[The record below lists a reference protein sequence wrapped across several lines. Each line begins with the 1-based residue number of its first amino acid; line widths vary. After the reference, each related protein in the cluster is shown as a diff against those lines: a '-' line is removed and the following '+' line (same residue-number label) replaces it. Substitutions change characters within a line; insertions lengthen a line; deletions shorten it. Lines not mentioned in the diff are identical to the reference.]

1 MESSKTLKYI
11 TRSNIQATT
20 LKNVVCSFYY
30 NLLDSKQWVEI
41 TRMDITDVAS
51 WKVGIQPTNS
61 ELEAINYKT
70 NGVKPL
76 LKDTGKYLLPV
87 RIITCRW
94 LMDELYTLYTTTTTT
109 TTKYYY

>member
-20 LKNVVCSFYY
+20 LKNVVCSFSY

-41 TRMDITDVAS
+41 TRLDITDVPS

-61 ELEAINYKT
+61 ELEGINYKT

-76 LKDTGKYLLPV
+76 LKDICKYLLPV
-87 RIITCRW
+87 KTVTCRW
-94 LMDELYTLYTTTTTT
+94 LIDELYPLYTTA
-109 TTKYYY
+109 TTK

>member
-20 LKNVVCSFYY
+20 LKNVVCLFSY

-76 LKDTGKYLLPV
+76 LKDAGKYLLPV

-94 LMDELYTLYTTTTTT
+94 LMDELYPPYTTTATTM
-109 TTKYYY
+109 K